1 MSDPGAKRQTFKK
14 KIVHEMVEYWL
25 NFTYLTL
32 AFAAF
37 TQYRRLVLAAH
48 DITYTNY
55 WFAVIE
61 AAILAKVIMI
71 GDVVRLGRGL
81 EDKPLIYPTLYK
93 TLVFTLLV
101 AIFKIV
107 EDVIKSLWRGDS
119 ILHGLANFS
128 DKEFRIVLANTLIVL
143 VAFIPFFA
151 VKEIGR
157 VLGEGKLWALFFRRK
172 NTPSGDCLLTN
183 ER

>member
-1 MSDPGAKRQTFKK
+1 MTDRGTKKQTLKK

-25 NFTYLTL
+25 NFAYLTL

-81 EDKPLIYPTLYK
+81 EDKSLIYPTLYK
-93 TLVFTLLV
+93 TLVFTLFV
-101 AIFKIV
+101 ALFKIV
-107 EDVIKSLWRGDS
+107 EDLAKNLWRGEPL
-119 ILHGLANFS
+119 LHGLANFS
-128 DKEFRIVLANTLIVL
+128 DKELRIVLANTLIVL

-151 VKEIGR
+151 VKEVGR
-157 VLGEGKLWALFFRRK
+157 VLGQGTIWALFFRREHRSH
-172 NTPSGDCLLTN
+172 PPPLGGQ
-183 ER
+183 

>member
-1 MSDPGAKRQTFKK
+1 MNAPDTKTHRLKQ
-14 KIVHEMVEYWL
+14 KIVHEMVEYWS
-25 NFTYLTL
+25 NFAYLTL
-32 AFAAF
+32 MFAVF

-61 AAILAKVIMI
+61 AAVLAKVIMI

-93 TLVFTLLV
+93 TVVFTILV
-101 AIFKIV
+101 GVVKVVEHAIKN
-107 EDVIKSLWRGDS
+107 LW
-119 ILHGLANFS
+119 HGQALTAGLVDFS
-128 DKEFRIVLANTLIVL
+128 ENGFRVLLANTLVVL

-151 VKEIGR
+151 IKEMGR
-157 VLGEGKLWALFFRRK
+157 VLGAGKLWALFFRSRQQK
-172 NTPSGDCLLTN
+172 QTST
-183 ER
+183 

>member
-1 MSDPGAKRQTFKK
+1 MTGPGTKRQTLKK

-25 NFTYLTL
+25 NFAYLTL

-71 GDVVRLGRGL
+71 GNVVRLGRGL
-81 EDKPLIYPTLYK
+81 ENKPLIYPTLYK
-93 TLVFTLLV
+93 TAVFTVLIGL
-101 AIFKIV
+101 FKLI
-107 EDVIKSLWRGDS
+107 EHVIKNLWRGQPFVA
-119 ILHGLANFS
+119 GLVGFS
-128 DKEFRIVLANTLIVL
+128 ENDLWVVVANTLIVL

-157 VLGEGKLWALFFRRK
+157 VLGEGKLWALFFRRR
-172 NTPSGDCLLTN
+172 NTLPSD
-183 ER
+183 